1 MNLESQQ
8 YVSARRR
15 SQARVTPLARTAPKV
30 GALRRRWQW
39 RTAVT
44 PAGQGEKLPSAV
56 LLALEAGWLLRRTSA
71 LHIAASRLAVLT
83 NISMVGY

>member
-1 MNLESQQ
+1 MNSESQQ

-15 SQARVTPLARTAPKV
+15 S
-30 GALRRRWQW
+30 QW

-56 LLALEAGWLLRRTSA
+56 FALEAGWLLRRTSA
-71 LHIAASRLAVLT
+71 LHIAASRLAVPT
-83 NISMVGY
+83 NISIMGY